1 MDFEA
6 ALLAAL
12 GELHDR
18 QAETLAK
25 LDWLLERFGPNPI
38 PDGNTSGLDEPLRR
52 PVRLEGCGAGTDVP
66 GLCRALER
74 WVAMSVAH
82 RGDLAHDMDELHA
95 CLDARERART
105 PTIPAPRQAA

>member
-12 GELHDR
+12 GELHNR
-18 QAETLAK
+18 QVETLAK
-25 LDWLLERFGPNPI
+25 LDRFGSSPI
-38 PDGNTSGLDEPLRR
+38 PAGTMSEFDEPRHS
-52 PVRLEGCGAGTDVP
+52 PDGLEGCGAGIDVP

-74 WVAMSVAH
+74 WVAMSMAR
-82 RGDLAHDMDELHA
+82 RGDLVHDMDELHA

-105 PTIPAPRQAA
+105 PTIPVPRQAA